1 MISFVKHVLIKY
13 YIFFFVKMT
22 LDAPT
27 IPSIKSIFSLL
38 IDVESLSGLNVMMS
52 MLEAIHS
59 LIKFA

>member
-1 MISFVKHVLIKY
+1 MISFVKHVLFKY
-13 YIFFFVKMT
+13 CIFFVKMA

-27 IPSIKSIFSLL
+27 IPSIKSNFYLL

-52 MLEAIHS
+52 MLEAVHS